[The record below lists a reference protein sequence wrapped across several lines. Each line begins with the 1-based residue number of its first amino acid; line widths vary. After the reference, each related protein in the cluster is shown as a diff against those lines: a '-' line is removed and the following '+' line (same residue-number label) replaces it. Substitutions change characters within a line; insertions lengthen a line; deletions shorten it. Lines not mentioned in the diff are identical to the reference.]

1 MSAHLRLLTK
11 QLTKINKDVLFWTFP
26 GLVTLGW
33 VLWPCIDYEYK
44 MEMGWVPDP
53 EAAINRVQ
61 AEKDQRLAA
70 KMKLKPAVS
79 SKQEEEEEEEEAAE
93 EETASEEEEEETSG
107 GGDDAGGDEDVP
119 AAEDGDD
126 DDEGES
132 GGDDEDEEESEE
144 TPPPPLYLPTKAE
157 KLSTKDVW
165 DNFTLK
171 AVNMVCVQSD
181 LRCGNY
187 FRRLCRSS
195 SHSEKSLCLFV
206 KK

>member
-1 MSAHLRLLTK
+1 MRLVTK

-44 MEMGWVPDP
+44 MELGLVPDP

-70 KMKLKPAVS
+70 KMKSQPAVS
-79 SKQEEEEEEEEAAE
+79 SKKEEEEVEEEEEEEEAAAE
-93 EETASEEEEEETSG
+93 EEEEKEEETSG
-107 GGDDAGGDEDVP
+107 GGDDGGDDEDVP

-126 DDEGES
+126 EGES
-132 GGDDEDEEESEE
+132 SGGDEDDEEEESEE
-144 TPPPPLYLPTKAE
+144 APVPPLYLPTKAK
-157 KLSTKDVW
+157 KLSTKEVW

-171 AVNMVCVQSD
+171 AINMVRVCQCCC
-181 LRCGNY
+181 LI
-187 FRRLCRSS
+187 LCIGS
-195 SHSEKSLCLFV
+195 
-206 KK
+206 